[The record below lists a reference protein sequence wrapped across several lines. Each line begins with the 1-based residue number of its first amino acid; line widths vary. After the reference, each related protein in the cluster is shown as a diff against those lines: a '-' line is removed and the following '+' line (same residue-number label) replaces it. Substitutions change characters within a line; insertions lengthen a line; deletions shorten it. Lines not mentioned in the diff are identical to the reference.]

1 MLQLLTAKSV
11 TSTEKLSKMQMDPAK
26 TKDQA
31 AEAPQA
37 RHPKTMT
44 SHYLN
49 PRQLLKLL
57 LLQELTEQANQTVA
71 EINKTKIK
79 IMVIKTKRPWTVEK
93 ILKQEN
99 QKTPQVPTKTQTVLK
114 KKTVEISAIKV

>member
-31 AEAPQA
+31 AEALQA
-37 RHPKTMT
+37 RHPKTMI
-44 SHYLN
+44 SHYPNL
-49 PRQLLKLL
+49 RQPLKPL